1 MILSGPSGAGKT
13 TLHQKLLQSPRLN
26 GVLVKSVSAT
36 TRPRR
41 PGEKS
46 GREYLFMKAE
56 DFAAKRKSG
65 YFLESQ
71 KVFQYYYG
79 TPKKKVEELLTKGR
93 NVLLCIDVKGARLVA
108 REFPDALKIF
118 IKPPSVA
125 ELKKRLQRRATEGHE
140 DLRLRLATA
149 RREMKESVR
158 YDHVIINDNLDDAYG
173 DLESVV
179 CSALPAFGG
188 GLPGAKK
195 KF

>member
-1 MILSGPSGAGKT
+1 
-13 TLHQKLLQSPRLN
+13 
-26 GVLVKSVSAT
+26 
-36 TRPRR
+36 
-41 PGEKS
+41 
-46 GREYLFMKAE
+46 MKAE
-56 DFAAKRKSG
+56 DFSAKRKSG

-118 IKPPSVA
+118 IKPPSAA